1 MQALNKGEFR
11 VYYQPI
17 ADTMN
22 GEIYGYEAL
31 VRWFH
36 PLRGSVPPTEFIPVA
51 EKIGL
56 INQLGEWVL
65 RTACEAAASWSSPLK
80 VSVNVSPVQLMNS
93 SLTDTVVT
101 ILRTTGLDPYRL
113 DLEITESDVFN
124 ENTRSLEILSQLRE
138 LGVQISIDDF
148 GTGYS
153 SLSRLSYFPFDKIKI
168 DRSFVINIPDQK
180 DDLDI
185 VRLIISM
192 GKSLHMRIVAEGV
205 ETEEQLESLRKLG
218 CDLVQGYLIGKP
230 GPLSSP
236 ENK

>member
-80 VSVNVSPVQLMNS
+80 VSVNVSPVQLMNN

-138 LGVQISIDDF
+138 LG
-148 GTGYS
+148 GA
-153 SLSRLSYFPFDKIKI
+153 
-168 DRSFVINIPDQK
+168 
-180 DDLDI
+180 DL
-185 VRLIISM
+185 
-192 GKSLHMRIVAEGV
+192 H
-205 ETEEQLESLRKLG
+205 
-218 CDLVQGYLIGKP
+218 
-230 GPLSSP
+230 
-236 ENK
+236 